1 MGLNRLFCR
10 RLSPKKKMKYNI
22 EIDVPS
28 GLDLSHAEQ
37 SISDALYFADNVTQA
52 EFNLVW
58 SVISRLQVEQTKN
71 EELSSRQMNVGYK
84 TTSVSQIA
92 TQIKNLDAKIKSA
105 LNDGVTDLFLD
116 WDSNEI
122 RFNDGYVV
130 CSVAPSI
137 ITRVERYAF
146 LTWQEASDI
155 LKELYWKAS
164 SLGYLSI
171 KERRG
176 DLIIQICENIQ
187 DLSWARRVALGN
199 YQKSLY
205 DCKEGKE
212 VSI

>member
-1 MGLNRLFCR
+1 
-10 RLSPKKKMKYNI
+10 MKYRI

-28 GLDLSHAEQ
+28 GLDLEHAEW
-37 SISDALYFADNVTQA
+37 SISDALYFADNVRPEEQSLIL
-52 EFNLVW
+52 NVL
-58 SVISRLQVEQTKN
+58 SKLQIEQTKN

-137 ITRVERYAF
+137 TTRVEQYAF

-176 DLIIQICENIQ
+176 DLIIQICENIP
-187 DLSWARRVALGN
+187 DKGWAKRVALGN
-199 YQKSLY
+199 YQKYFY
-205 DCKEGKE
+205 DCKQGKE
-212 VSI
+212 VRI

>member
-1 MGLNRLFCR
+1 
-10 RLSPKKKMKYNI
+10 MKYQI
-22 EIDVPS
+22 EIEVPS

-187 DLSWARRVALGN
+187 DKGWAKRVALGN
-199 YQKSLY
+199 YQKYFY

-212 VSI
+212 VRI

>member
-1 MGLNRLFCR
+1 
-10 RLSPKKKMKYNI
+10 MKYNI

-58 SVISRLQVEQTKN
+58 SVISKLQVEQTKN

-187 DLSWARRVALGN
+187 DKGWAKRVALGN
-199 YQKSLY
+199 YQKYFY

-212 VSI
+212 VRI

>member
-1 MGLNRLFCR
+1 
-10 RLSPKKKMKYNI
+10 MKYQI
-22 EIDVPS
+22 EIEVPS

-71 EELSSRQMNVGYK
+71 EELSSRQMNIGYK

-187 DLSWARRVALGN
+187 DKGWAKRVALGN
-199 YQKSLY
+199 YQKYFY

-212 VSI
+212 VRI

>member
-1 MGLNRLFCR
+1 
-10 RLSPKKKMKYNI
+10 MKYQI
-22 EIDVPS
+22 EIEVPS

-71 EELSSRQMNVGYK
+71 EELSSRQTNVGYK

-187 DLSWARRVALGN
+187 DKGWAKRVALGN
-199 YQKSLY
+199 YQKYFY

-212 VSI
+212 VRI

>member
-1 MGLNRLFCR
+1 
-10 RLSPKKKMKYNI
+10 MKYNI

-187 DLSWARRVALGN
+187 DKGWAKRVALGN
-199 YQKSLY
+199 YQKYFY

-212 VSI
+212 VRI

>member
-1 MGLNRLFCR
+1 
-10 RLSPKKKMKYNI
+10 MKYNI

-28 GLDLSHAEQ
+28 GLDLEHAEQ

-58 SVISRLQVEQTKN
+58 SVISKLQVEQTKN

-137 ITRVERYAF
+137 ITRVERYVF

-187 DLSWARRVALGN
+187 DKGWAKRVALGN
-199 YQKSLY
+199 YQKYFY

-212 VSI
+212 VRI

>member
-1 MGLNRLFCR
+1 M
-10 RLSPKKKMKYNI
+10 

-58 SVISRLQVEQTKN
+58 SVISKLQVEQAKN

-187 DLSWARRVALGN
+187 DKGWAKRVALGN
-199 YQKSLY
+199 YQKYFY

-212 VSI
+212 VRI

>member
-1 MGLNRLFCR
+1 
-10 RLSPKKKMKYNI
+10 MKYRI

-28 GLDLSHAEQ
+28 GLDLKRAKR
-37 SISDALYFADNVTQA
+37 SISDALYFSDNVRSDEQS
-52 EFNLVW
+52 LVL
-58 SVISRLQVEQTKN
+58 SVLSKLKIEQSKN

-92 TQIKNLDAKIKSA
+92 TQVKNLDAKIKSA
-105 LNDGVTDLFLD
+105 LNEGRKDLVLD

-122 RFNDGYVV
+122 RFNEGYVV
-130 CSVAPSI
+130 CSSYPAI
-137 ITRVERYAF
+137 ITRAERYAS
-146 LTWQEASDI
+146 LSWEEASDM

-164 SLGYLSI
+164 STGYLSI
-171 KERRG
+171 KEQSG

-187 DLSWARRVALGN
+187 DLGWARRVALGN

>member
-1 MGLNRLFCR
+1 
-10 RLSPKKKMKYNI
+10 MKYNI

-58 SVISRLQVEQTKN
+58 SVISRLQVEQAKN

-187 DLSWARRVALGN
+187 DKGWAKRVALGN
-199 YQKSLY
+199 YQKYFY

-212 VSI
+212 VRI

>member
-1 MGLNRLFCR
+1 
-10 RLSPKKKMKYNI
+10 MKYNI
-22 EIDVPS
+22 EIEVPS

-58 SVISRLQVEQTKN
+58 SVISKLQVEQTKN

-122 RFNDGYVV
+122 IFNDGYVV

-187 DLSWARRVALGN
+187 DKGWAKRVALGN
-199 YQKSLY
+199 YQKYFY

-212 VSI
+212 VRI

>member
-1 MGLNRLFCR
+1 
-10 RLSPKKKMKYNI
+10 MKYNI
-22 EIDVPS
+22 EIEVPS
-28 GLDLSHAEQ
+28 GLDLEHAEQ

-58 SVISRLQVEQTKN
+58 SVISKLQVEQSKN

-84 TTSVSQIA
+84 TTSVYQIA
-92 TQIKNLDAKIKSA
+92 TQVKNLDAKIKSA
-105 LNDGVTDLFLD
+105 LNEGQKNLFLD

-130 CSVAPSI
+130 CSVSPAI
-137 ITRVERYAF
+137 IMSAERYAS
-146 LTWQEASDI
+146 LSWEEASDM

-164 SLGYLSI
+164 SSGYLSI
-171 KERRG
+171 NERSG
-176 DLIIQICENIQ
+176 NLIIQICENIQ
-187 DLSWARRVALGN
+187 DLGWARRVALGN

-212 VSI
+212 VSV

>member
-1 MGLNRLFCR
+1 
-10 RLSPKKKMKYNI
+10 MKYQI

-28 GLDLSHAEQ
+28 KLDLEHAEW
-37 SISDALYFADNVTQA
+37 SIHDALDFADNVTP
-52 EFNLVW
+52 EEYNLVLN
-58 SVISRLQVEQTKN
+58 VIRNIQDKKTKN
-71 EELSSRQMNVGYK
+71 EQLTSRQMNVGYK

-187 DLSWARRVALGN
+187 DKGWAKRVALGN
-199 YQKSLY
+199 YQKYFY

-212 VSI
+212 VRI

>member
-1 MGLNRLFCR
+1 
-10 RLSPKKKMKYNI
+10 MKYNI
-22 EIDVPS
+22 EIEVPS

-58 SVISRLQVEQTKN
+58 SVISKLQVEQTKN

-92 TQIKNLDAKIKSA
+92 TQIKNLDSKIKSA

-122 RFNDGYVV
+122 IFNDGYVV

-187 DLSWARRVALGN
+187 DKGWAKRVALGN
-199 YQKSLY
+199 YQKYFY

-212 VSI
+212 VRI

>member
-1 MGLNRLFCR
+1 
-10 RLSPKKKMKYNI
+10 MKYNI

-58 SVISRLQVEQTKN
+58 SVISKLQVEQTKN

-122 RFNDGYVV
+122 IFNDGYVV

-187 DLSWARRVALGN
+187 DKGWAKRVALGN
-199 YQKSLY
+199 YQKYFY

-212 VSI
+212 VRI

>member
-1 MGLNRLFCR
+1 
-10 RLSPKKKMKYNI
+10 MKYNI

-28 GLDLSHAEQ
+28 GLDLEHAEW
-37 SISDALYFADNVTQA
+37 SISDALYFADNVKPEEQSLVLNVLSKLQIEQA
-52 EFNLVW
+52 
-58 SVISRLQVEQTKN
+58 KN
-71 EELSSRQMNVGYK
+71 EELSSRQMNVEYK

-92 TQIKNLDAKIKSA
+92 TQVKNLDAKIKSA
-105 LNDGVTDLFLD
+105 LNEGQKNLFLD

-122 RFNDGYVV
+122 RFSDGYAV
-130 CSVAPSI
+130 CSVSPAI
-137 ITRVERYAF
+137 IIRAERYAS
-146 LTWQEASDI
+146 LSWEEASDM

-171 KERRG
+171 KERSG

-187 DLSWARRVALGN
+187 DLGWARRVALGN

-212 VSI
+212 VSV

>member
-1 MGLNRLFCR
+1 
-10 RLSPKKKMKYNI
+10 MKYRI

-28 GLDLSHAEQ
+28 GLDLEHAEW
-37 SISDALYFADNVTQA
+37 SISDALYFADNVRPEEQSLIL
-52 EFNLVW
+52 NVL
-58 SVISRLQVEQTKN
+58 SKLQIEQTKN

-137 ITRVERYAF
+137 TTRVEQYAF

-187 DLSWARRVALGN
+187 DKGWAKRVALGN
-199 YQKSLY
+199 YQKYFY
-205 DCKEGKE
+205 DCKQGKE
-212 VSI
+212 VRI

>member
-1 MGLNRLFCR
+1 
-10 RLSPKKKMKYNI
+10 MKYQI

-58 SVISRLQVEQTKN
+58 SVISKLQVEQTKN

-187 DLSWARRVALGN
+187 DKGWAKRVALGN
-199 YQKSLY
+199 YQKYLY

-212 VSI
+212 VRI

>member
-1 MGLNRLFCR
+1 
-10 RLSPKKKMKYNI
+10 MKYLI
-22 EIDVPS
+22 EIEVPS
-28 GLDLSHAEQ
+28 GLDLERAEWSISNALDFAEEVTYEEQKLVLSVLSKLIKEQ
-37 SISDALYFADNVTQA
+37 S
-52 EFNLVW
+52 
-58 SVISRLQVEQTKN
+58 KN

-187 DLSWARRVALGN
+187 DKGWAKRVALGN
-199 YQKSLY
+199 YQKYFY

-212 VSI
+212 VRI

>member
-1 MGLNRLFCR
+1 
-10 RLSPKKKMKYNI
+10 MKYQI

-58 SVISRLQVEQTKN
+58 SVISKLQVEQTKN

-187 DLSWARRVALGN
+187 DKGWAKRVALGN
-199 YQKSLY
+199 YQKYFY

-212 VSI
+212 VRI

>member
-1 MGLNRLFCR
+1 
-10 RLSPKKKMKYNI
+10 MKYNI

-58 SVISRLQVEQTKN
+58 SVISKLQVEQTKN
-71 EELSSRQMNVGYK
+71 EELSSRQMNVEYK
-84 TTSVSQIA
+84 TTSVSQIS

-187 DLSWARRVALGN
+187 DKGWAKRVALGN
-199 YQKSLY
+199 YQKYFY

-212 VSI
+212 VRI

>member
-1 MGLNRLFCR
+1 
-10 RLSPKKKMKYNI
+10 MKYNI

>member
-1 MGLNRLFCR
+1 
-10 RLSPKKKMKYNI
+10 MKYQI

-58 SVISRLQVEQTKN
+58 SVISKLQVEQAKN

-187 DLSWARRVALGN
+187 DKGWAKRVALGN
-199 YQKSLY
+199 YQKYFY

-212 VSI
+212 VRI

>member
-1 MGLNRLFCR
+1 
-10 RLSPKKKMKYNI
+10 MKYNI

-92 TQIKNLDAKIKSA
+92 TQVKNLDAKIKSA

-187 DLSWARRVALGN
+187 DKGWAKRVALGN
-199 YQKSLY
+199 YQKYFY

-212 VSI
+212 VRI

>member
-1 MGLNRLFCR
+1 
-10 RLSPKKKMKYNI
+10 MKYNI
-22 EIDVPS
+22 EIEVPS

-58 SVISRLQVEQTKN
+58 SVISKLQVEQTKN

-122 RFNDGYVV
+122 IFNDGYVV

-164 SLGYLSI
+164 SLGYLSV

-187 DLSWARRVALGN
+187 DKGWAKRVALGN
-199 YQKSLY
+199 YQKYFY

-212 VSI
+212 VRI